1 MFILSNFLMAIA
13 HILEVILTIFYWLIL
28 IRAVMSWVS
37 PDPYNPVVQ
46 FLEKSTE
53 WVLSP
58 IRKIL
63 PYNLRIGIDLSPL
76 IAFLAIMFLKSFLV
90 KTLADI
96 ALRMR

>member
-1 MFILSNFLMAIA
+1 MFIFSNLLMAVA
-13 HILEVILTIFYWLIL
+13 HILEVALTIFYWLIL
-28 IRAVMSWVS
+28 IRAVISWVS

-58 IRKIL
+58 IRKML
-63 PYNLRIGIDLSPL
+63 PHNLRLGIDISPL
-76 IAFLAIMFLKSFLV
+76 IVFFAIIFLKSFLV

-96 ALRMR
+96 AIRMR

>member
-1 MFILSNFLMAIA
+1 MAIA

-28 IRAVMSWVS
+28 IRALISWVN

-46 FLEKSTE
+46 FLEKATE

-58 IRKIL
+58 IRRML
-63 PYNLRIGIDLSPL
+63 LRNLRMGIDLSPL
-76 IAFLAIMFLKSFLV
+76 IAFLAIMFLKSFVV